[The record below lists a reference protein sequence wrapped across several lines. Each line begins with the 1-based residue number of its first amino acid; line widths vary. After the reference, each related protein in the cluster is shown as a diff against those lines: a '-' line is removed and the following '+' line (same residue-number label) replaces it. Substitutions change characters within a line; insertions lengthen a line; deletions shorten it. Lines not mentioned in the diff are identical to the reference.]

1 MSFVFLCG
9 KAIFLT
15 CTNLGFY
22 LAASLAFLCSSDIEM
37 RSLRYVF
44 GEKLRDKVLL
54 PEISHWY
61 QRKLLSLKERVE
73 VKVVGVAS

>member
-1 MSFVFLCG
+1 
-9 KAIFLT
+9 
-15 CTNLGFY
+15 
-22 LAASLAFLCSSDIEM
+22 M

-61 QRKLLSLKERVE
+61 QRKLLLSLKERVE